1 MSIQEIKIA
10 RYQVN
15 DDFFI
20 DIEEIN
26 GMVEFWLFNK
36 GYGVK
41 MYMFSLFV
49 EDVDDKAQTIIDN
62 NVDMYIKH
70 YLEEYGE

>member
-49 EDVDDKAQTIIDN
+49 EVVEDKAQTIIDN
-62 NVDMYIKH
+62 NVDMYIKN